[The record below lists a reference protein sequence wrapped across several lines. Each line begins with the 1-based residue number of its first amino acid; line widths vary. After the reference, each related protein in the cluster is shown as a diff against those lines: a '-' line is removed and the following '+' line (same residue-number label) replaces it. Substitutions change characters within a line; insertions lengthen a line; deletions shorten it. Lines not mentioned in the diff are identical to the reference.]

1 MLKALITLKAKDE
14 SHILCFERMIEIA
27 KSHCY
32 GIWVN
37 RKSSEIINPT
47 LYPLFDKVTQDQ
59 VIILNCIEYIVTEV
73 SQLIAQ
79 YKVVYIRI

>member
-1 MLKALITLKAKDE
+1 MLRALITLKAKDE
-14 SHILCFERMIEIA
+14 SHILYFERMIEIA

-37 RKSSEIINPT
+37 RNSSEIINPT
-47 LYPLFDKVTQDQ
+47 HYPIFDKVTQGQ

-79 YKVVYIRI
+79 YKVFHIWI